1 MRLSDH
7 QVAHIVRASR
17 ELLGPDARVWLFGS
31 RLNDNARGGDIDVL
45 VEAGHPVERPV
56 WTAAQLTARLQRR
69 LGDRRIDVLVTDAS
83 APQEPIHHIA
93 RVEGV
98 LLTP

>member
-1 MRLSDH
+1 MRLASD
-7 QVAHIVRASR
+7 QIERIVQASR

-31 RLNDNARGGDIDVL
+31 RVNDDARGGDIDLL
-45 VEAGHPVERPV
+45 VEAGYPVARPV

-69 LGDRRIDVLVTDAS
+69 LGDRRIDVVVTDAS

-93 RVEGV
+93 RLEGV